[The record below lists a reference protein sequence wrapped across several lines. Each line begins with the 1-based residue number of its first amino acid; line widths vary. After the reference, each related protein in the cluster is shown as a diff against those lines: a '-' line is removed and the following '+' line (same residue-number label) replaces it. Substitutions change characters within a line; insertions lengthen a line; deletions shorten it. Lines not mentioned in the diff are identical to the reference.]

1 MGLFS
6 FSSWPGPRKQAS
18 EGKEGRC
25 RQVALQAELS
35 C

>member
-18 EGKEGRC
+18 EGQGALEEGERASFI
-25 RQVALQAELS
+25 R
-35 C
+35 